1 MFAFIYKIGSC
12 SVSARWLLNGCHHAT
27 KSWSNVVICV
37 YSFAVRWYY
46 KKRRKSYKIIEDT

>member
-12 SVSARWLLNGCHHAT
+12 SVSARCLLNSYHHAI
-27 KSWSNVVICV
+27 KSRSNVVIFV

-46 KKRRKSYKIIEDT
+46 KKKIIEDN

>member
-12 SVSARWLLNGCHHAT
+12 SASARWLLNSYYHAI
-27 KSWSNVVICV
+27 KSWSNVVIFV

-46 KKRRKSYKIIEDT
+46 KKRRK

>member
-46 KKRRKSYKIIEDT
+46 KKIIEDNRR